1 MSLVSAGIPY
11 WRLSAFYFFYYA
23 LLGGLAPY
31 WSVYLQAQQFGP
43 SEIGQLMAILMVTRL
58 LAPNLW
64 GWLGDVAHCRLAMVR
79 AGSFL
84 AFLFF
89 LGFFWSESFWA
100 YAFFMALFSF
110 FWTAVLP
117 QFEVVTL
124 HNLGGQRA
132 RYSQVRVWGS
142 VGFILTVA
150 GLGFMLERVSLGWL
164 PVTLL
169 MVLGLIW
176 LTSMQPLA
184 EPKVART
191 RGGAGFLAIV
201 RQRPVVAFF
210 LINFLLQ
217 LSHGPYYTFYSLYLQ
232 SAGYGLDVIGLLWCL
247 GVLAEVVLFLL
258 MHRLLARFS
267 LRAIIGWS
275 MVLTAA
281 RWALVP
287 LWLDSFWLMA
297 LVQLLHAFTFGAM
310 HAASIEFVHTRF
322 AGPHQGQGQA
332 LYSSLGF
339 GAGGSAGALLSG
351 VLYEMNGGSVTFM
364 AGALAAAL
372 AIPLAYWGLGESQA
386 RRNEAIQG

>member
-1 MSLVSAGIPY
+1 MSLVRAGIPY

-31 WSVYLQAQQFGP
+31 WAVYLREQQFGP
-43 SEIGQLMAILMVTRL
+43 TEIGQLMAILMVTRL

-64 GWLGDVAHCRLAMVR
+64 GWLGDMAHCRLAMVR
-79 AGSFL
+79 VGSFL
-84 AFLFF
+84 ACLFF
-89 LGFFWSESFWA
+89 LGFFWVESFWA
-100 YAFFMALFSF
+100 YGAFMALFSF

-124 HNLGGQRA
+124 HNLAGQRE

-142 VGFILTVA
+142 VGFILTVT
-150 GLGFMLERVSLGWL
+150 GLGLMLEHLSVRWL
-164 PVTLL
+164 PVSLL
-169 MVLGLIW
+169 IVLGLIW
-176 LTSMQPLA
+176 LTSMQPLT
-184 EPKVART
+184 EPKIT
-191 RGGAGFLAIV
+191 RQQDGQGFLAIV
-201 RQRPVVAFF
+201 RQRPVLAFF
-210 LINFLLQ
+210 AINFLLQ

-247 GVLAEVVLFLL
+247 GVLAEVVLFMF
-258 MHRLLARFS
+258 MHRLLVRFS

-281 RWALVP
+281 RWLLVP
-287 LWLDSFWLMA
+287 AWLDSFWLMA

-322 AGPHQGQGQA
+322 AGAHQGQGQA

-351 VLYEMNGGSVTFM
+351 LLYEMGG
-364 AGALAAAL
+364 GALAFVAAGL
-372 AIPLAYWGLGESQA
+372 ASAAAIPLAYWGLRES
-386 RRNEAIQG
+386 RRR